1 MVKLTEPFDANGD
14 ESGANKRA
22 RYHPDTRKDWLAQ
35 ALRLPGKSLHLAT
48 VLQSLA
54 KAQSTRQVELS
65 NVVCQE
71 FGLTRN
77 AKYRALGWLEE
88 AGLVRVERKL
98 GCNPLVAIL
107 DGGDAP

>member
-1 MVKLTEPFDANGD
+1 V
-14 ESGANKRA
+14 
-22 RYHPDTRKDWLAQ
+22 
-35 ALRLPGKSLHLAT
+35 RLPGKSLHLAT

-88 AGLVRVERKL
+88 AGLVRVECKL
-98 GCNPLVAIL
+98 GRSPLVTIL
-107 DGGDAP
+107 DGSDAP

>member
-1 MVKLTEPFDANGD
+1 MAKLTEPFDANGD

-22 RYHPDTRKDWLAQ
+22 RYHHATRKDWLAR

-71 FGLTRN
+71 FSPHVTPNTARS
-77 AKYRALGWLEE
+77 
-88 AGLVRVERKL
+88 AGLRWWPGPSEAAANL
-98 GCNPLVAIL
+98 AGTS
-107 DGGDAP
+107 GGHP